1 MIKRSY
7 VNLLPKSSSNFL
19 QYFLTDDVL
28 VTKQVGKEHGCVGLG
43 EFEAYISHV
52 CLSVT
57 KAMNHIYSSQTNSFC
72 EEKKQTNESS
82 VKYIG
87 TDSTKT
93 VLKVFPLPEEWPKPL
108 LLKFSDRKL
117 AATVSPNQ

>member
-1 MIKRSY
+1 M
-7 VNLLPKSSSNFL
+7 
-19 QYFLTDDVL
+19 L

-72 EEKKQTNESS
+72 EDKKQANESS

-108 LLKFSDRKL
+108 LLKFNDRKL